1 MKPSSLC
8 SNYTST
14 HFTSSRSPS
23 PGRPRTPTVSAL
35 NQLTPS
41 VSPVTGAVLFSSHRT
56 PRPRA
61 LFSTTRSASFSGF
74 FGKHPPRHATAE
86 QPHHRYQQEQAHQS
100 QGYDLYDGHTSPPFI
115 APAATQGGTVGSVFS
130 TGTACGMP
138 EGTLWPFCSL
148 IRRSR

>member
-1 MKPSSLC
+1 MKSSSRL
-8 SNYTST
+8 SLYVPYTST

-41 VSPVTGAVLFSSHRT
+41 VSPVTGAVLFSSHPQRKLQ
-56 PRPRA
+56 R
-61 LFSTTRSASFSGF
+61 L
-74 FGKHPPRHATAE
+74 AE
-86 QPHHRYQQEQAHQS
+86 QPHHRYQQEQAHQG

-115 APAATQGGTVGSVFS
+115 APAATQGGADGSVFG

-148 IRRSR
+148 IRRNR

>member
-8 SNYTST
+8 TYTST

-61 LFSTTRSASFSGF
+61 LFSTTRSASFSGKACYEF
-74 FGKHPPRHATAE
+74 CTSTLGLKSISFEISENGDSVTFIGSGWGHSLGMSQFGAYAMAKTYGFTYDQIVNFYYTDITLASAT
-86 QPHHRYQQEQAHQS
+86 YT
-100 QGYDLYDGHTSPPFI
+100 Y
-115 APAATQGGTVGSVFS
+115 
-130 TGTACGMP
+130 
-138 EGTLWPFCSL
+138 
-148 IRRSR
+148 

>member
-8 SNYTST
+8 NYTST

-74 FGKHPPRHATAE
+74 AE
-86 QPHHRYQQEQAHQS
+86 QPHHRYQQEQAHQG
-100 QGYDLYDGHTSPPFI
+100 QGYDLYDGHASPPFI
-115 APAATQGGTVGSVFS
+115 APAATQGGADGSVFS

-148 IRRSR
+148 IRRSK

>member
-8 SNYTST
+8 NYTNT

-61 LFSTTRSASFSGF
+61 LFSTTRSASFSGL
-74 FGKHPPRHATAE
+74 RN
-86 QPHHRYQQEQAHQS
+86 R
-100 QGYDLYDGHTSPPFI
+100 
-115 APAATQGGTVGSVFS
+115 
-130 TGTACGMP
+130 
-138 EGTLWPFCSL
+138 SL
-148 IRRSR
+148 